1 MTLITSCLI
10 RARVAAYRSF
20 NRFYANSVTRTID
33 VHSIPQ
39 DLFESKSEQ
48 PFRTSTNDP
57 LLHTEKDLGLF
68 YTVNPDDLKRISPFG
83 KSLPLQFRE
92 ECEAFN
98 ETCVMIRQPS
108 IDIIKLMKQIDWN
121 LPPLKVVLFP
131 SELGVGMSLSLFHVL
146 HYGLRK
152 KMLLVNTPTAAEVL
166 KLALDATPSP
176 NNELMWDTPTAA
188 SSWLKTFAINNEEL
202 LKETNFRTKFT
213 YTWSARESTPAGT
226 HLLDLIGYATERIKY
241 ASECVGA
248 IVKEVKT
255 QVKEKNIQTL
265 VTFDTINSYYGPTWI
280 VKPDKSTVKPNEVTM
295 VKALQELLLP
305 DWNNAFIVVTIGP
318 KGVIIPKVREKRN
331 WLVRHGHYRTEHRLP
346 GVLMYDEAMTVKSL
360 LRTEGIEALEP
371 FVPIQVQKYTDD
383 EFNNQ
388 YRYYV
393 DRNWIQNHRGRDE
406 EGRKEILFY
415 TAKNPYEMARFVG
428 SR

>member
-10 RARVAAYRSF
+10 RARGTYRSLY
-20 NRFYANSVTRTID
+20 RFYANSATRTTD
-33 VHSIPQ
+33 VHSVAQ
-39 DLFESKSEQ
+39 DSSPSKAEQ
-48 PFRTSTNDP
+48 PFRTTINDP
-57 LLHTEKDLGLF
+57 LLHTEKDVGLF
-68 YTVNPDDLKRISPFG
+68 YTVDPNDLKKISPFG
-83 KSLPLQFRE
+83 KALPLQFRE

-98 ETCVMIRQPS
+98 ETSVMIRQPS
-108 IDIIKLMKQIDWN
+108 LDVIKLMKQINWN

-131 SELGVGMSLSLFHVL
+131 SEVGVGMSLCLFHVL
-146 HYGLRK
+146 HYGFRK
-152 KMLLVNTPTAAEVL
+152 RMLLVNTPTAGEVL

-176 NNELMWDTPTAA
+176 NNEQMWDTPAAA
-188 SSWLKTFAINNEEL
+188 SAWLKTFAINNEEI
-202 LKETNFRTKFT
+202 LKETDFRTKFT

-226 HLLDLIGYATERIKY
+226 HLLDLIAYATDRIKY

-265 VTFDTINSYYGPTWI
+265 VTFDTINSYYGPSWI
-280 VKPDKSTVKPNEVTM
+280 VKPDRSTVKPNEVTM

-318 KGVIIPKVREKRN
+318 KGVLIPKVREKDN
-331 WLVRHGHYRTEHRLP
+331 WLVHYPHFRTEHRLP
-346 GVLMYDEAMTVKSL
+346 GVLMYDGPMTVKSL

-383 EFNNQ
+383 EFNSQ
-388 YRYYV
+388 YRYYL
-393 DRNWIQNHRGRDE
+393 DRNWIQNYRGRED
-406 EGRKEILFY
+406 EGRKEILFF
-415 TAKNPYEMARFVG
+415 TAKNPFEMAKFVG

>member
-10 RARVAAYRSF
+10 RARLLYRSF
-20 NRFYANSVTRTID
+20 YRLYSNSAPRTID
-33 VHSIPQ
+33 VHSVAQETI
-39 DLFESKSEQ
+39 ESNVER
-48 PFRTSTNDP
+48 PFRTLINDP

-68 YTVNPDDLKRISPFG
+68 YKVDNDDLKRISPFG

-98 ETCVMIRQPS
+98 ETAVMIRQPS
-108 IDIIKLMKQIDWN
+108 LDIIKLIKQIDWN

-131 SELGVGMSLSLFHVL
+131 VELGVGMGLCLFHVL
-146 HYGLRK
+146 HYGFRK
-152 KMLLVNTPTAAEVL
+152 KMLLVNTPTAAEIL

-176 NNELMWDTPTAA
+176 NNEQMWDTPAAA

-202 LKETNFRTKFT
+202 LKETDFRTKFT
-213 YTWSARESTPAGT
+213 YTWSIRESTPAGT
-226 HLLDLIGYATERIKY
+226 HLLDLIAYATERIKY

-248 IVKEVKT
+248 IVKEVKA
-255 QVKEKNIQTL
+255 QVKEKNIKTL

-280 VKPDKSTVKPNEVTM
+280 VKPDRSTVKPNEVTI

-318 KGVIIPKVREKRN
+318 KGVIIPKVREKDN
-331 WLVRHGHYRTEHRLP
+331 WLVKHGHYRSEYRLP
-346 GVLMYDEAMTVKSL
+346 GVLMYDGSMTVKSL

-371 FVPIQVQKYTDD
+371 FVPIQVQKYSDM
-383 EFNNQ
+383 EFDNQ
-388 YRYYV
+388 FRYYV
-393 DRNWIQNHRGRDE
+393 DRNWIQNYRGREE

-415 TAKNPYEMARFVG
+415 TARNPYEMAKFVG

>member
-1 MTLITSCLI
+1 MTLISSCLI
-10 RARVAAYRSF
+10 RARLACRPFY
-20 NRFYANSVTRTID
+20 RFYANSAPRTID

-39 DLFESKSEQ
+39 EPIETKAEQ
-48 PFRTSTNDP
+48 PFRTSIDDP
-57 LLHTEKDLGLF
+57 TLHTEKDLGLF
-68 YTVNPDDLKRISPFG
+68 YTVNSDDFKKISPFG
-83 KSLPLQFRE
+83 KALPLQFRE

-98 ETCVMIRQPS
+98 ETAIMIRQPS
-108 IDIIKLMKQIDWN
+108 LDIIKLIKQINWN

-131 SELGVGMSLSLFHVL
+131 AELGVGMSLCLFHVI
-146 HYGLRK
+146 HYGYRK

-176 NNELMWDTPTAA
+176 NNEQMWDTPSAA
-188 SSWLKTFAINNEEL
+188 STWLKTFAINNEAIL
-202 LKETNFRTKFT
+202 RETDFRTKFT

-226 HLLDLIGYATERIKY
+226 HLLDLIGYATDRIKY

-248 IVKEVKT
+248 IVKEVKA
-255 QVKEKNIQTL
+255 QVREKNIQTL

-280 VKPDKSTVKPNEVTM
+280 VKPDKSIVKPNEVTM

-318 KGVIIPKVREKRN
+318 KGIIIPKVREKHN
-331 WLVRHGHYRTEHRLP
+331 WLVRHGHFRTEHRLP
-346 GVLMYDEAMTVKSL
+346 GVLMYDGPMTVKSL
-360 LRTEGIEALEP
+360 LGTEGIEALEP
-371 FVPIQVQKYTDD
+371 FVPIQVEKYTEN

-388 YRYYV
+388 YRYYI
-393 DRNWIQNHRGRDE
+393 DRNWIQNYHGREE
-406 EGRKEILFY
+406 EGRKEILFF
-415 TAKNPYEMARFVG
+415 TARNPYEMAKFVG